1 MDIKI
6 LDGDNV
12 LRGDRFESV
21 CGFDETAQ
29 QALIAITGK
38 KECFIYDR
46 ELGSVLQEYIKSGE
60 KVTLKQAD
68 SIVRSAVSR
77 LENVSAKVKSLEVK
91 NGKYEITVIITENDS
106 GTQEERVIVI

>member
-29 QALIAITGK
+29 QALIAITGEK
-38 KECFIYDR
+38 GCFIYDR
-46 ELGSVLQEYIKSGE
+46 
-60 KVTLKQAD
+60 
-68 SIVRSAVSR
+68 
-77 LENVSAKVKSLEVK
+77 
-91 NGKYEITVIITENDS
+91 
-106 GTQEERVIVI
+106 